1 MSPTTSPQASPS
13 PAAESCTPSGAS
25 CRGSCHSLH
34 DTCRPAM
41 HSQQRLVATRE
52 RASVVAFSD
61 HAQRSRRRSPR
72 GDTAYRNGPGL
83 VQACAR
89 SLITVRYCSAMVA
102 ARNEPPTTASTEPY
116 DVHDRVPVCARIHPA
131 MAREWHAGPVRPS
144 GSSAVELPTGRTCRS
159 ERRARD
165 SNPRGACTPSG
176 FQVPSP
182 PSMPVRSRPH
192 HPVRAPRRRADR
204 PRAAPTS
211 VPLLVRP

>member
-89 SLITVRYCSAMVA
+89 SPITVRCCSALVG

-116 DVHDRVPVCARIHPA
+116 DVHDRVPVCAKIHPA
-131 MAREWHAGPVRPS
+131 MARGPR
-144 GSSAVELPTGRTCRS
+144 SALWI
-159 ERRARD
+159 
-165 SNPRGACTPSG
+165 
-176 FQVPSP
+176 F
-182 PSMPVRSRPH
+182 
-192 HPVRAPRRRADR
+192 RRRASY
-204 PRAAPTS
+204 RANLQVKAEGEGFEPS
-211 VPLLVRP
+211 RSLHP